1 MRVWSGS
8 RESCSA
14 NVAKSSSGCPPLWQ
28 LPAPALNRVSPQKS
42 EGVSVRERRHTW
54 LIVCPGVSRDSSS
67 TVRPIRITSP
77 APSPRS
83 TPGTAAPAWARI
95 LAPVAA
101 TIASLPPM
109 WSKCSWVLRTWVTW
123 KPRSFAF
130 ARHFSW
136 SRGSTARASPVSG
149 QAMR

>member
-1 MRVWSGS
+1 MPAV
-8 RESCSA
+8 
-14 NVAKSSSGCPPLWQ
+14 VAVAG
-28 LPAPALNRVSPQKS
+28 PALNRVSPQKS

-83 TPGTAAPAWARI
+83 MPETAALAWARI
-95 LAPVAA
+95 FAPVAA
-101 TIASLPPM
+101 TIASFPPM
-109 WSKCSWVLRTWVTW
+109 WSKCSWVLRIWVTS